1 MEQRLTLDA
10 VNQLDQREFVEAFGA
25 IFEASPHIALDAWAR
40 GPFHDRAGLIDAFDR
55 AAAELSD
62 EDALALLR
70 AHPTLGATGPMATA
84 SQEEQASAGLS
95 EIEQERRERLRIDNA
110 RYLER
115 FGFPFIIA
123 VRGLGVDD
131 IAAALATRV
140 EGLPD
145 AERVTA
151 LLQVRKIGALRLEQR
166 VEP

>member
-1 MEQRLTLDA
+1 MDQMLTIEA
-10 VNQLDQREFVEAFGA
+10 VNELDQQAFVETFGA

-40 GPFHDRAGLIDAFDR
+40 GPFADRAALIEAFDR

-70 AHPTLGATGPMATA
+70 AHPVLGARGPMAQA
-84 SQEEQASAGLS
+84 SQDELASAGLS
-95 EIEQERRERLRIDNA
+95 DVEQERRERLRVDNA
-110 RYLER
+110 RYAER

-131 IAAALATRV
+131 IAAALATRID
-140 EGLPD
+140 GSPD

-151 LLQVRKIGALRLEQR
+151 MLQVRKIGALRLEQR